1 MIDIRTIDDIALLAE
16 SAVLECK
23 LAGGRDGKGKLPR
36 DFWESYS
43 ALANTDGGI
52 ILLGL
57 GQKGDSF
64 ELRGIERIDKV
75 RKDLFAIANNP
86 KKVSVNLLTNS
97 SVKVVTIDGARLL
110 RIDIPR
116 AARKNRPVYLKGNPL
131 GNTFVR
137 RYEGDQRLSDEA
149 VKRMLAEQNEESR
162 DSRILKGFD
171 LEDLCAESLRIY
183 RQVFVNRQP
192 DHPWNEL
199 GNQDFLRRIW
209 AWRKDRE
216 TGEDGLTA
224 AGLLMFGYHTT
235 IQEAFPYYMLDYQ
248 ERPRA
253 KTEQRWVD
261 RLTLD
266 GSWSG
271 NLYDFYRAVFRKLT
285 ANLKIP
291 FQLRQDQRVDESPMH
306 TAIREALCNVLV
318 HADYSDRASVLVV
331 KRPDLFGFR
340 NPGMM
345 RIPIGF
351 ALRGGHPDCR
361 NRGLHQMF
369 RYIGIGDQAGSGVP
383 KIMSS
388 WSECH
393 WRQPELMDTPEPFDQ
408 TILRMHMVDLFPQE
422 QVEQLR
428 RQFGRTFDG
437 LHNIDQVAL
446 VIAAVEGTVTHQR
459 LCALANAHPAD
470 ASHSLRNLVGH
481 GFLEQTGSSRGAV
494 YHISG
499 TQIPGPEDVFDS
511 PNLETSSPNLD
522 SSSLNL
528 DSSSP
533 NLERDVVGRLI
544 SDSHA
549 HPFVENLQQLS
560 PDYYKQLIN
569 MAKEPRNKKKVPR
582 AVMQE
587 TLLKLLEDQFVTLSC
602 LAELVRRDPET
613 LRGQY
618 LNEMVKK
625 QKVEIAFPRTPNH
638 PRQAYRKAKA

>member
-1 MIDIRTIDDIALLAE
+1 
-16 SAVLECK
+16 
-23 LAGGRDGKGKLPR
+23 
-36 DFWESYS
+36 
-43 ALANTDGGI
+43 
-52 ILLGL
+52 
-57 GQKGDSF
+57 
-64 ELRGIERIDKV
+64 
-75 RKDLFAIANNP
+75 
-86 KKVSVNLLTNS
+86 
-97 SVKVVTIDGARLL
+97 
-110 RIDIPR
+110 
-116 AARKNRPVYLKGNPL
+116 
-131 GNTFVR
+131 
-137 RYEGDQRLSDEA
+137 
-149 VKRMLAEQNEESR
+149 
-162 DSRILKGFD
+162 
-171 LEDLCAESLRIY
+171 
-183 RQVFVNRQP
+183 
-192 DHPWNEL
+192 
-199 GNQDFLRRIW
+199 
-209 AWRKDRE
+209 
-216 TGEDGLTA
+216 
-224 AGLLMFGYHTT
+224 
-235 IQEAFPYYMLDYQ
+235 
-248 ERPRA
+248 
-253 KTEQRWVD
+253 
-261 RLTLD
+261 
-266 GSWSG
+266 
-271 NLYDFYRAVFRKLT
+271 
-285 ANLKIP
+285 
-291 FQLRQDQRVDESPMH
+291 
-306 TAIREALCNVLV
+306 
-318 HADYSDRASVLVV
+318 
-331 KRPDLFGFR
+331 
-340 NPGMM
+340 
-345 RIPIGF
+345 
-351 ALRGGHPDCR
+351 
-361 NRGLHQMF
+361 
-369 RYIGIGDQAGSGVP
+369 
-383 KIMSS
+383 
-388 WSECH
+388 
-393 WRQPELMDTPEPFDQ
+393 MDTPEPFDQ